1 MPKLN
6 PLTVE
11 ITFKDMIIKKSGLTM
26 RKASEYINEKIKD
39 VYGFEV
45 NLNTQLIYNL
55 KRGKDI
61 SPIIKQIVK
70 VYEDEVI
77 C

>member
-11 ITFKDMIIKKSGLTM
+11 ITFKDMVIKKSGLTM